1 MKKLFITLAMDRM
14 QNLDLL
20 SLYGFLYSITNK
32 YDAKALQLNTAFERL
47 QQQKNIAEGMTPKE
61 RKIIQNDEL
70 VNLRT
75 KIDNLVC
82 ALIWN
87 LKALKKAE
95 FEHQTDDLRK
105 VYPIITKVFKNYT
118 HEPVHNKELRVN
130 AFQNE
135 LNKKDVVYDI
145 CLRLGLMQYIDS
157 IEDKKQQ
164 IITKNAELKKIKE
177 ARPTGLAQK
186 SKEKTISEMRFFLQ
200 LIESAVITHPDIDYE
215 ILVAAINKYLT
226 KCRTQLRNTSTRRA
240 VAKAKTEKK
249 KASEDAEKKPN
260 VE

>member
-20 SLYGFLYSITNK
+20 SLYEFLYNITIK
-32 YDAKALQLNTAFERL
+32 YDANALQLNIAFERL
-47 QQQKNIAEGMTPKE
+47 QQQKKIAEGITPKQ

-82 ALIWN
+82 ALIWQ

-95 FEHQTDDLRK
+95 FEHQTADLSI

-118 HEPVHNKELRVN
+118 HEPVYNKEHKVRV
-130 AFQNE
+130 FQNE
-135 LNKKDVVYDI
+135 LNKKDTVYHI
-145 CLRLGLMQYIDS
+145 CQSLGLMQYIDS

-164 IITKNAELKKIKE
+164 ITNKNAELKKIKE

-200 LIESAVITHPDIDYE
+200 LIESAVITHPSIDYE

-226 KCRTQLRNTSTRRA
+226 KCRAQLRNTSTRRA
-240 VAKAKTEKK
+240 VAKAK
-249 KASEDAEKKPN
+249 AEKNNTREEGKS
-260 VE
+260 EEGKE